1 MPKYW
6 KEIAINAQEEA
17 AMYAAEAAK
26 RRDAGEVSAWGF
38 YSKKSDS
45 LYSRARWAMSVPEDC
60 P

>member
-17 AMYAAEAAK
+17 ALYAAEAALL
-26 RRDAGEVSAWGF
+26 RDSGSAGWQF
-38 YSKKSDS
+38 YATKAEA